1 MSAPQELSLE
11 WLAYTLH
18 EPATLFAGYWS
29 YAILQH
35 VADAFELAKLVSA
48 QRMCNVIST
57 VCTLNGDITRFA
69 HCARRE
75 RERERETERDRDRD
89 RGCV

>member
-57 VCTLNGDITRFA
+57 VCTLNGDITHFA
-69 HCARRE
+69 HCV
-75 RERERETERDRDRD
+75 
-89 RGCV
+89 GCV